1 MMLER
6 RQAGGR
12 NSEEAR
18 RLRWLRIAEG
28 ASNSTEWAKRIGW
41 SLPQLSNYE
50 NGVRLSRDAAINLRE
65 KVAGLTTDWLW
76 FGAENGLSV
85 DLARRLRAVQ
95 DAERA
100 QPVVTRK
107 ATAKAS

>member
-18 RLRWLRIAEG
+18 RLRWLRAAEG
-28 ASNSTEWAKRIGW
+28 AENSTEWARRIGW

-50 NGVRLSRDAAINLRE
+50 NGVRLSRDAAINIVK
-65 KVAGLTTDWLW
+65 KVPGLTTDWLW

-85 DLARRLRAVQ
+85 DLAKRLRAVQ
-95 DAERA
+95 KAE
-100 QPVVTRK
+100 QSKPVVTRK
-107 ATAKAS
+107 TTAKAS